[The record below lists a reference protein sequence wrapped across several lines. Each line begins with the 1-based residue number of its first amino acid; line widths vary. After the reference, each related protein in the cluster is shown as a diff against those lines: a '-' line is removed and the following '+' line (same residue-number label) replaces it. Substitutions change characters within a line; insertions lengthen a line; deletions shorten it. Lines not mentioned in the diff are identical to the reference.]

1 MKKQVIILSV
11 LILLLLGIIIISPSI
26 IKKENSGVQISPTI
40 IVVSEANKK
49 FTHKGK
55 EGIDALSL
63 LREETTIKQDNSG
76 LVISINGREAD
87 SLNREYWS
95 FYVNGKMASVGP
107 ADYITKDADFIEWKI
122 ETY

>member
-26 IKKENSGVQISPTI
+26 IIKENTGVQISPTI

-49 FTHKGK
+49 FTYKGK

-63 LREETTIKQDNSG
+63 LREETTSKQDNSG

-107 ADYITKDADFIEWKI
+107 ADYITKDTDFIEWKI